1 MAKRSQIVAYAN
13 LKGSRKVTL
22 RQISAKTGVLLST
35 CSNIIR
41 EAKRR
46 AGEPGGNSDFCAEEN
61 LVPKT
66 NCKKGSTSILTEQQ
80 KQHLVAV
87 TLSDSE
93 HCRMTFQ
100 SLGHAGK
107 YYSFINSKAMY
118 IMKTNK
124 RKFKLALMSAVSQSE
139 RC

>member
-1 MAKRSQIVAYAN
+1 MTPRGKTTSLAKRSQIVAYAN
-13 LKGSRKVTL
+13 MKGTRKVTL
-22 RQISAKTGVLLST
+22 DQIAAKTGVLKST
-35 CSNIIR
+35 CSNIVR

-46 AGEPGGNSDFCAEEN
+46 ADVPGGNKDLCAPEN

-66 NCKKGSTSILTEQQ
+66 NCEKGSRSILTEEQ

-100 SLGHAGK
+100 SLGQAGK
-107 YYSFINSKAMY
+107 FFFSSLMY
-118 IMKTNK
+118 ILLLSCILINK
-124 RKFKLALMSAVSQSE
+124 IIL
-139 RC
+139 